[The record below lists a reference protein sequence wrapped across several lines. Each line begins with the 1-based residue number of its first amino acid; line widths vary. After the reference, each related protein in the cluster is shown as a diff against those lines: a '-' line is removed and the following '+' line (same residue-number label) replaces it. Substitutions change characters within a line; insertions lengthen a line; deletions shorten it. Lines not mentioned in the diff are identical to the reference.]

1 MTPACSPFGMPCA
14 QKKTVRCDEKGDR
27 HKKKREER
35 KRKQQTFSSMMRV
48 RRVSDPSF
56 TISTYVRAK
65 AEEGVR
71 MSFKSFSAF
80 PISRLTADTN
90 LFQREGQ
97 SFILTAQGRIRKKE
111 RKKERDFSGA
121 TGGGGG
127 GCEVFAWNLGSMRT
141 GISRKMAL
149 IPMISRSICSA
160 PTSEI
165 CLHRKMC

>member
-1 MTPACSPFGMPCA
+1 MHE
-14 QKKTVRCDEKGDR
+14 R
-27 HKKKREER
+27 KRSDVMRKVIDTKRKAEER

-90 LFQREGQ
+90 LFQRG
-97 SFILTAQGRIRKKE
+97 SVLHSLGPRKNQKE
-111 RKKERDFSGA
+111 RKKEGDFSGA

-127 GCEVFAWNLGSMRT
+127 GCELFAWNLGSMRT